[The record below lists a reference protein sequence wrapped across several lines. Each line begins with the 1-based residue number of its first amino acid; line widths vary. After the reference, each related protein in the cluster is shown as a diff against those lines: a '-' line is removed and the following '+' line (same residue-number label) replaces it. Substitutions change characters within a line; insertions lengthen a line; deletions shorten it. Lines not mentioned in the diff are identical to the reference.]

1 MSTLKVIDLQHPS
14 AASPG
19 VTLNASNVAI
29 SGLTTSSMPSGS
41 RILLNTLTASS
52 SAALSDLVNLTS
64 AYDDYEIYLTNLLPG
79 TNAVDLAL
87 QFYAGGAYLSTGHY
101 NYLSIWYDN
110 NTSAGSGYN
119 NASAHRF
126 MPQVNIAN
134 SGGGVSGIIRIF
146 GINSSVSKKMQFH
159 FNGTAINGGT
169 YGWITWGG
177 GGHTTTSAIRGFQM
191 YFTSGNIA
199 SGTIKI
205 YGIKP

>member
-1 MSTLKVIDLQHPS
+1 MSTLKVIGLQHPS

-19 VTLNASNVAI
+19 ITLNASNVAI

-87 QFYAGGAYLSTGHY
+87 QFHTGSAYLTSGHHNYVST
-101 NYLSIWYDN
+101 WYDN
-110 NTSAGSGYN
+110 NTSIGTGYS

-126 MPQVNIAN
+126 MAQANYAN
-134 SGGGVSGIIRIF
+134 SGGGVSGIIKIF
-146 GINSSVSKKMQFH
+146 GINSSASKKMQFH
-159 FNGTAINGGT
+159 LNGTIINSGT
-169 YGWITWGG
+169 YGWFGWGG

-205 YGIKP
+205 YGIK